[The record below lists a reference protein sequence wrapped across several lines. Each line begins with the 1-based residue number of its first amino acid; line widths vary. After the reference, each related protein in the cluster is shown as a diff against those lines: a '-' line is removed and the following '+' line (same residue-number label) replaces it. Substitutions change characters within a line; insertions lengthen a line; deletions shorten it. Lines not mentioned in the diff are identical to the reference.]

1 MVSHFARFPTVYCRC
16 REVNINYAKH
26 FLCWVWSSS
35 FAGRPES
42 RYYPKLTFFQNSC
55 WLSCRGI
62 KNERTK
68 TWSKLIITTHAN
80 IYRYRCR
87 KELTGIH
94 SLGPWG
100 TLSIWSVPFVRASN
114 SMCVSRVY
122 LSVLTAEEICLVYY
136 PCIGDSFFTW
146 NWCCLLSLLKGHIGR
161 QITHNHCIN
170 NWDSFGSIFG
180 WLGGSSIHIRS
191 ICWLFAVIQ
200 WFLNFIKICYG

>member
-1 MVSHFARFPTVYCRC
+1 MP
-16 REVNINYAKH
+16 NIFYVEYGRH
-26 FLCWVWSSS
+26 RLPVVPSPGTIPSWHS
-35 FAGRPES
+35 FKIVVG
-42 RYYPKLTFFQNSC
+42 LVVG
-55 WLSCRGI
+55 GI
-62 KNERTK
+62 QNERTK
-68 TWSKLIITTHAN
+68 TWSKFIITTHAN

-87 KELTGIH
+87 KELTGIR

-114 SMCVSRVY
+114 SMCVLRVY
-122 LSVLTAEEICLVYY
+122 LSVLTAEEICLVPY
-136 PCIGDSFFTW
+136 PRIGGSSFVW

-170 NWDSFGSIFG
+170 NWDSFGRIFG

-200 WFLNFIKICYG
+200 WFLNFIKIFYGQMFNSSKERV